1 MCPKYGWCRPLCFFV
16 LLLTGDARPRWAAS
30 CRTTEVSLR
39 AYQPDDFDA
48 LYKLDQSC
56 FPRGI
61 AYSKTTLRY
70 FLTLASAE
78 CLLAAD
84 QDAIAGFILSEVD
97 GALAHIITLD
107 VAEAHRR
114 SGVGTTLLNTAENSL
129 ATKGVRTVFLETAV
143 NNHAAVNFWL
153 RHGYIK
159 EGILKRYYL
168 NQIDGYEMKKTL
180 PSAQKQ

>member
-1 MCPKYGWCRPLCFFV
+1 MF
-16 LLLTGDARPRWAAS
+16 
-30 CRTTEVSLR
+30 LR

-70 FLTLASAE
+70 FLALASAE
-78 CLLAAD
+78 CLLAVEEGD
-84 QDAIAGFILSEVD
+84 IAGFILSEMD

-114 SGVGTTLLNTAENSL
+114 SGVGSLLLNAAEKNLS
-129 ATKGVRTVFLETAV
+129 AQGVRTVFLETAV
-143 NNHAAVNFWL
+143 NNHAAVNFWS
-153 RHGYIK
+153 RHGYIQ

-168 NQIDGYEMKKTL
+168 GRIDGYEMRKKL
-180 PSAQKQ
+180 SAGGK

>member
-1 MCPKYGWCRPLCFFV
+1 V
-16 LLLTGDARPRWAAS
+16 L
-30 CRTTEVSLR
+30 LR
-39 AYQPDDFDA
+39 AYHPGDFDA

-70 FLTLASAE
+70 FLSLASAE
-78 CLLAAD
+78 CLLAVED
-84 QDAIAGFILSEVD
+84 EGVAGFILSEVD
-97 GALAHIITLD
+97 GPLAHIITLD

-114 SGVGTTLLNTAENSL
+114 SGIGSLLLNAAEKNLS
-129 ATKGVRTVFLETAV
+129 THGVRTVFLETAV
-143 NNHAAVNFWL
+143 DNHAAVNFWS

-168 NQIDGYEMKKTL
+168 NRIDGYEMRKTL
-180 PSAQKQ
+180 TPGEKQ

>member
-1 MCPKYGWCRPLCFFV
+1 ML
-16 LLLTGDARPRWAAS
+16 
-30 CRTTEVSLR
+30 LR

-70 FLTLASAE
+70 FLSLASAE
-78 CLLAAD
+78 CLLAVEHD
-84 QDAIAGFILSEVD
+84 NVAGFILCERD

-107 VAEAHRR
+107 VAEGHRR
-114 SGVGTTLLNTAENSL
+114 SGVGSRLLNAAEKNL
-129 ATKGVRTVFLETAV
+129 ITQGVRTVFLETAV
-143 NNHAAVNFWL
+143 DNHAAVNFWS
-153 RHGYIK
+153 RHGYMK

-168 NQIDGYEMKKTL
+168 GRIDGYEMRKKL
-180 PSAQKQ
+180 PVGEK

>member
-1 MCPKYGWCRPLCFFV
+1 V
-16 LLLTGDARPRWAAS
+16 L
-30 CRTTEVSLR
+30 LR

-70 FLTLASAE
+70 FLALASAE
-78 CLLAAD
+78 CLLAVEEGD
-84 QDAIAGFILSEVD
+84 IAGFILSEAD

-114 SGVGTTLLNTAENSL
+114 SGVGSLLLKAAEKNLTAQ
-129 ATKGVRTVFLETAV
+129 GVRTVFLETAV
-143 NNHAAVNFWL
+143 NNHAAVNFWS
-153 RHGYIK
+153 RHGYIQ

-168 NQIDGYEMKKTL
+168 NRIDGYEMRKTL
-180 PSAQKQ
+180 TAGERQ

>member
-1 MCPKYGWCRPLCFFV
+1 LSSSSKVR
-16 LLLTGDARPRWAAS
+16 
-30 CRTTEVSLR
+30 LR
-39 AYQPDDFDA
+39 SYEAQDFDA

-70 FLTLASAE
+70 FLTLVSAE
-78 CLLAAD
+78 CLLAVD

-97 GALAHIITLD
+97 EPLAHVITLD
-107 VAEAHRR
+107 VAEPHRR
-114 SGVGTTLLNTAENSL
+114 SGVGTMLLDAAEDSF
-129 ATKGVRTVFLETAV
+129 ATKGVSTVFLETAV

-159 EGILKRYYL
+159 EGILKGYYL
-168 NQIDGYEMKKTL
+168 NRIDGYEMRKRL
-180 PSAQKQ
+180 SSRQKQ

>member
-1 MCPKYGWCRPLCFFV
+1 V
-16 LLLTGDARPRWAAS
+16 L
-30 CRTTEVSLR
+30 LR

-70 FLTLASAE
+70 FLALASAE
-78 CLLAAD
+78 CLLAVEEGD
-84 QDAIAGFILSEVD
+84 IAGFILSEVD
-97 GALAHIITLD
+97 GARAHIITLD

-114 SGVGTTLLNTAENSL
+114 SGVGSLLLNAAEKNLSMR
-129 ATKGVRTVFLETAV
+129 GVRTVFLETAV
-143 NNHAAVNFWL
+143 DNHAGVNFWS
-153 RHGYIK
+153 RHGYIQ

-168 NQIDGYEMKKTL
+168 GRIDGYEMRKKL
-180 PSAQKQ
+180 SAGGK

>member
-1 MCPKYGWCRPLCFFV
+1 ML
-16 LLLTGDARPRWAAS
+16 
-30 CRTTEVSLR
+30 LR

-70 FLTLASAE
+70 FLALASAE
-78 CLLAAD
+78 CLLAVEEGD
-84 QDAIAGFILSEVD
+84 IAGFILSEAD

-114 SGVGTTLLNTAENSL
+114 SGVGSLLLKAAEKNLTAQ
-129 ATKGVRTVFLETAV
+129 GVRTVFLETAV
-143 NNHAAVNFWL
+143 NNHAAVNFWS
-153 RHGYIK
+153 RHGYIQ
-159 EGILKRYYL
+159 EDILKRYYL
-168 NQIDGYEMKKTL
+168 NRIDGYEMRKTL
-180 PSAQKQ
+180 TAGERQ

>member
-1 MCPKYGWCRPLCFFV
+1 LF
-16 LLLTGDARPRWAAS
+16 
-30 CRTTEVSLR
+30 RTTEVLLR
-39 AYQPDDFDA
+39 AYQPQDFDA

-70 FLTLASAE
+70 FLALSSAE
-78 CLLAAD
+78 CLLAVEEAD
-84 QDAIAGFILSEVD
+84 IAGFILCERD
-97 GALAHIITLD
+97 GPLAHVITLD

-114 SGVGTTLLNTAENSL
+114 SGVGAMLLDAAEKTLSAQSVRSISL
-129 ATKGVRTVFLETAV
+129 EAAV
-143 NNHAAVNFWL
+143 NNHAAVNFWT
-153 RHGYIK
+153 RHGYLK

-168 NQIDGYEMKKTL
+168 NRIDGYEMRKTL

>member
-1 MCPKYGWCRPLCFFV
+1 M
-16 LLLTGDARPRWAAS
+16 LLRL
-30 CRTTEVSLR
+30 
-39 AYQPDDFDA
+39 YHPDDFDA
-48 LYKLDQSC
+48 LYRLDQSC

-70 FLTLASAE
+70 YLALSSAQ
-78 CLLAAD
+78 CLLAVQKD
-84 QDAIAGFILSEVD
+84 DIAGFILCERD

-114 SGVGTTLLNTAENSL
+114 SGVGSLLLNAAEKNLS
-129 ATKGVRTVFLETAV
+129 AQGVRTVFLETAV
-143 NNHAAVNFWL
+143 DNQAAVNFWS

-168 NQIDGYEMKKTL
+168 NRIDGYEMRKAL
-180 PSAQKQ
+180 PVRQKQ

>member
-1 MCPKYGWCRPLCFFV
+1 V
-16 LLLTGDARPRWAAS
+16 L
-30 CRTTEVSLR
+30 LR
-39 AYQPDDFDA
+39 AYQPDDFEA

-70 FLTLASAE
+70 FLALASAA
-78 CLLAAD
+78 CLLAEKED
-84 QDAIAGFILSEVD
+84 DIAGFILSEVD
-97 GALAHIITLD
+97 GPLAHIITLD

-114 SGVGTTLLNTAENSL
+114 SGVGSLLLNAAEKNLS
-129 ATKGVRTVFLETAV
+129 THGVRTVFLETAV
-143 NNHAAVNFWL
+143 DNHAGVNFWS

-168 NQIDGYEMKKTL
+168 GRIDGYEMRKALASGKK
-180 PSAQKQ
+180 Q

>member
-1 MCPKYGWCRPLCFFV
+1 ML
-16 LLLTGDARPRWAAS
+16 
-30 CRTTEVSLR
+30 LR

-70 FLTLASAE
+70 FLALSSAE
-78 CLLAAD
+78 CLLAVERD
-84 QDAIAGFILSEVD
+84 DIAGFILSEVD

-114 SGVGTTLLNTAENSL
+114 SGVGTMLLDAAENSL
-129 ATKGVRTVFLETAV
+129 ATKGGRTVFLETAV

-168 NQIDGYEMKKTL
+168 NRIDGYEMRKTL

>member
-1 MCPKYGWCRPLCFFV
+1 V
-16 LLLTGDARPRWAAS
+16 L
-30 CRTTEVSLR
+30 LR
-39 AYQPDDFDA
+39 AYQPGDFDA

-70 FLTLASAE
+70 FLALSSAQ
-78 CLLAAD
+78 CLLAVEED
-84 QDAIAGFILSEVD
+84 DIAGFMLSEVD
-97 GALAHIITLD
+97 GSLAHIITLD

-114 SGVGTTLLNTAENSL
+114 SGVGTMLLNAAEKSL

-168 NQIDGYEMKKTL
+168 NRIDGYEMRKTL
-180 PSAQKQ
+180 PSAQDQ

>member
-1 MCPKYGWCRPLCFFV
+1 VR
-16 LLLTGDARPRWAAS
+16 
-30 CRTTEVSLR
+30 LR
-39 AYQPDDFDA
+39 AYEAQDFDA

-78 CLLAAD
+78 CLLAVD
-84 QDAIAGFILSEVD
+84 QDAIAGFILSEAD

-114 SGVGTTLLNTAENSL
+114 SGVGTMLLDAAENSL
-129 ATKGVRTVFLETAV
+129 SAQGVRSIFLETAV
-143 NNHAAVNFWL
+143 NNHAAVNFWA

-168 NQIDGYEMKKTL
+168 NRIDGYEMRKRLSSRHGK
-180 PSAQKQ
+180 

>member
-1 MCPKYGWCRPLCFFV
+1 MN
-16 LLLTGDARPRWAAS
+16 
-30 CRTTEVSLR
+30 LR
-39 AYQPDDFDA
+39 AYQSDDFDA

-70 FLTLASAE
+70 FLSLASAE
-78 CLLAAD
+78 CLLVVEED
-84 QDAIAGFILSEVD
+84 EIAGFILAEQD
-97 GALAHIITLD
+97 GPLAHIITLD

-114 SGVGTTLLNTAENSL
+114 NRVGSLLLNATEKNLSARGVG
-129 ATKGVRTVFLETAV
+129 TVFLETAV
-143 NNHAAVNFWL
+143 NNHVAVNFWS

-168 NQIDGYEMKKTL
+168 NRIDGYEMRKAL
-180 PSAQKQ
+180 PVRQKQ